1 MTVTD
6 TDIDAL
12 STGDSPPEKVPLS
25 FNQEFLCAFDEG
37 NEVGAF
43 GPKYNIVY
51 GWRVRGHVDPE
62 SLQRAMNLVVERHEA
77 LRTTVIRGEEKYQLV
92 HPPSPARLEVRDLP
106 GVDPADRDLRAEE
119 LLVELEGGSYYVTD
133 LPVFRAVL
141 ARFDENDSV
150 LVLIAHHTAV
160 DGWAIHL
167 VIRDLVHFY
176 ATLRGHDLPPL
187 PHAAQYR
194 EYVEWEQQRYTETA
208 MTRSRE
214 YWRENLAG
222 TEVHS
227 LETDWP
233 KSEGREKHTA
243 VERFQ
248 IDRDVVAAVLD
259 LAKETRSS
267 AFMVMLAAQY
277 VYLSRASGRTDLT
290 VSTVASGRGTARFQE
305 TVGSFFN
312 FLPLRTELA
321 GCGTF
326 REVIKAA
333 RTTCLRAYS
342 NQIPF
347 AQVMGD
353 TPAFGRPWFTDGL
366 AVFPFQ
372 VFQFPYVMEREVVG
386 DLELSEIRKRTLP
399 QEDGADIPDGALWT
413 LDLNAESCELVGG
426 LQFNSNLYRR
436 ETIQEI
442 MATFFQVL
450 RETVLAPDAE
460 LTLPE

>member
-6 TDIDAL
+6 TDAL
-12 STGDSPPEKVPLS
+12 PTEDSSVVRVPLS
-25 FNQEFLCAFDEG
+25 YNQEFLCAFDEG
-37 NEVGAF
+37 NEVGPF
-43 GPKYNIVY
+43 GPQYNIVY
-51 GWRVRGHVDPE
+51 GWRVSGHVDPE
-62 SLQRAMNLVVERHEA
+62 CLQQAMNLVVERHEA

-92 HPPSPARLEVRDLP
+92 YPPSPARLEVRDLP
-106 GVDPADRDLRAEE
+106 GVDPADRDVRTEQ
-119 LLVELEGGSYYVTD
+119 LLIELEGGSYYVTD
-133 LPVFRAVL
+133 LPLFRAVL
-141 ARFDENDSV
+141 ARYDDNDSV

-167 VIRDLVHFY
+167 VIRDLAHFY
-176 ATLRGHDLPPL
+176 ATLRGHELPPL
-187 PHAAQYR
+187 PETTQYR
-194 EYVEWEQQRYTETA
+194 EYVEWEQQRYTESA

-214 YWRENLAG
+214 YWQENLAG
-222 TEVHS
+222 TEVQHFV
-227 LETDWP
+227 TDWP

-248 IDRDVVAAVLD
+248 IDTDVVAAVLD

-277 VYLSRASGRTDLT
+277 VHLARLSGQTDLT
-290 VSTVASGRGTARFQE
+290 VPTIASGRGQARFQE

-326 REVIKAA
+326 REVIKRA

-347 AQVMGD
+347 AQVMAA

-366 AVFPFQ
+366 AVWPFQ
-372 VFQFPYVMEREVVG
+372 VFQFPYVMEKNVVG
-386 DLELSEIRKRTLP
+386 DLELTEIRKRTLP
-399 QEDGADIPDGALWT
+399 QDTGADIPDGCLWT
-413 LDLNAESCELVGG
+413 LDLNADSCELVGG

-436 ETIQEI
+436 ETIREI
-442 MATFFQVL
+442 MSTFFRVL

-460 LTLPE
+460 LTLSA